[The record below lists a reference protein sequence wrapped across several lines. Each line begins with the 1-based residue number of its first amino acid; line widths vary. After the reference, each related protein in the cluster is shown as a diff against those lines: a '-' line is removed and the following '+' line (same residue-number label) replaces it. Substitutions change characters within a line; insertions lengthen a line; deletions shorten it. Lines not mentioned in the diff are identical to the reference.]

1 MNTLQTRVVLG
12 IIMFAAFFGVLFLDS
27 ILGTDIGFGCLATLA
42 GIIGLYEF
50 YNIVGKNGFSPFRIS
65 GIVTGVWLFVVYWLS
80 VRKNFSVDY
89 HFFRQEIFLALIFWL
104 LLIQTFT
111 RSTKDAVKN
120 ISVTIFGIL
129 YIFFLLSFAITLRY
143 LPNGVCILIMVLLVS
158 KFGDIGGYLL
168 GRKFG
173 KHKLAK
179 VISPNKTIEGACFS
193 LLFSVLIAVIFS
205 LIPAIRVFSLKWSVV
220 FGIIVGF
227 SALLGDLAESL
238 LKRDANV
245 KDAGNLVPAF
255 GGILDVIDCLLI
267 SMPVAYYSLV
277 IFKFI

>member
-1 MNTLQTRVVLG
+1 VNTLQTRVVLG

-65 GIVTGVWLFVVYWLS
+65 GIVTGVWLFVAYWLS

-129 YIFFLLSFAITLRY
+129 YIFFLLSFAVTLRY
-143 LPNGVCILIMVLLVS
+143 LHNGVCILVMVLLVS

-168 GRKFG
+168 GRKYG